1 LNAHK
6 TNPNP
11 LTLFFK
17 SNPINF
23 TDMKKTIGIICI
35 ALLTLPAFTQELS
48 NREQRKLAKEMKKEQ
63 QAKELT
69 ETAAVVDAMV
79 SQHRFVLEANS
90 LRNKQ
95 GASLQVTSALNFVAS
110 DSLSGVLQI
119 GDDAG
124 IGPNGVG
131 GVTVEGSI
139 SDYKYTQNE
148 RNGTYTISYILR
160 TPVGTYD
167 VRMTAFPNARAEATI
182 SNATWGGRITYSGT
196 LIPPGLSRVYK
207 GNAL

>member
-1 LNAHK
+1 
-6 TNPNP
+6 
-11 LTLFFK
+11 
-17 SNPINF
+17 
-23 TDMKKTIGIICI
+23 MKKVIGIVCI

-48 NREQRKLAKEMKKEQ
+48 KKEQRKLAKEMKKEQ
-63 QAKELT
+63 QAKELA
-69 ETAAVVDAMV
+69 EMSAVVDAMV

-95 GASLQVTSALNFVAS
+95 GEPLQVTSALNFVAS

-131 GVTVEGSI
+131 GITVEGEI
-139 SDYKYTQNE
+139 SDYNYTQNE
-148 RNGTYTISYILR
+148 RNGTYNISYILR

-167 VRMTAFPNARAEATI
+167 VRMTAFPNSRAEATI
-182 SNATWGGRITYSGT
+182 SNATWGGRITYSGN